1 MPSFDL
7 VTSKQIQDSLEGS
20 LPEAFRRGLS
30 SAHISGRAQIV
41 HDISSVPYDSYNASE
56 SSCGDLIFYLDGA
69 HSPES
74 MEVCAKWFSG
84 ALNKNENSLISS
96 FKVRNM
102 DDIHQ
107 NGHDQ
112 LEAKNVE
119 GSCKI
124 SKQASSLYTCNYSVG
139 MILSSWVIVGTCD
152 GWSFSPIIYIF

>member
-1 MPSFDL
+1 MPSIDL

-30 SAHISGRAQIV
+30 SAHISGRAQII
-41 HDISSVPYDSYNASE
+41 HDISSVPYDSYNVSE

-84 ALNKNENSLISS
+84 AVNKNENSLISS
-96 FKVRNM
+96 FKVGNM
-102 DDIHQ
+102 DDIRQ
-107 NGHDQ
+107 NGHVQ

-124 SKQASSLYTCNYSVG
+124 SKQASSLYT
-139 MILSSWVIVGTCD
+139 L
-152 GWSFSPIIYIF
+152 